1 MASVA
6 TAYEA
11 ACEAV
16 GSLLREPG
24 RKAILRSELVCRA
37 PAHACDRALR
47 RYCESGELTRVG
59 QGIYGIGAAKVF
71 DIVPEVMPKLGYRIL
86 PGEPVRGYS
95 QKSGGAVW
103 RLDRPCRRVIR
114 KRGVQAIFETPDGK
128 PVASRRQGATMS
140 AMQGPPTPREIE
152 AHFHTFERCH
162 SPARA
167 EKDLIVRRGLV
178 AMERFRSK
186 RATLAIEGG
195 TALVAYHRLTNRFSE
210 DLDIRLIP
218 NQSVQRLGADERIAA
233 LKEIGQAFKAHIH
246 AEMPF
251 LQPTRKGRIRKDA
264 VLQTFIYNYQSAVPD
279 EQVMAGLKC
288 ELVHVPL
295 MMPTVSRT
303 SVGLGGERFEAIH
316 PARDLPAGNGKR
328 LRRGCRAM
336 PTAYPDLVRHVH
348 DSRSHSPRALIL
360 LDPETARETMLREET
375 THDSVAAVMEELARP
390 VWRDHYESYMGRMGV
405 LPVSDWPNSHPDW
418 RTVLANFRALA
429 RELGLWRATPQ
440 TA

>member
-1 MASVA
+1 MASFA

-16 GSLLREPG
+16 EGLLREPG
-24 RKAILRSELVCRA
+24 RKAILRSELVACA

-103 RLDRPCRRVIR
+103 RLDRPCRRLIR

-128 PVASRRQGATMS
+128 PVASRQQGVAMS
-140 AMQGPPTPREIE
+140 AMQEPPTPREIE
-152 AHFHTFERCH
+152 AHFQAFERCH

-167 EKDLIVRRGLV
+167 EKDLIVRRALV
-178 AMERFRSK
+178 AMERFRSE

-195 TALVAYHRLTNRFSE
+195 TALVAYHRLTNRFSD

-218 NQSVQRLGADERIAA
+218 NESLQRLGADERITA
-233 LKEIGQAFKAHIH
+233 LKEIGQAFQAHVH

-264 VLQTFIYNYQSAVPD
+264 VLQTFIYNYRSAVPD
-279 EQVMAGLKC
+279 EQVVAGLKC
-288 ELVHVPL
+288 ELVYIPL
-295 MMPTVSRT
+295 MMATVEQA
-303 SVGLGGERFEAIH
+303 GLGGERFQAIH
-316 PARDLPAGNGKR
+316 PVEIASGKWQALTTRLPRNADS
-328 LRRGCRAM
+328 
-336 PTAYPDLVRHVH
+336 YPDLVRHVH
-348 DSRSHSPRALIL
+348 DLAAIRPALIL
-360 LDPETARETMLREET
+360 LGPETARETMLRGET
-375 THDSVAAVMEELARP
+375 MHDAVAAVLEELARP

-418 RTVLANFRALA
+418 DAVLANFTALA
-429 RELGLWRATPQ
+429 RELGLLRAKS
-440 TA
+440 A